1 MVERPPRPSLGS
13 LRGFGSPRWFALAL
27 GFVVFLAVPQF
38 VGRATAHVRYVTP
51 GADPQDAVA
60 FLLSALT
67 DPVNVALLG
76 AGGVGLL
83 GGLLAYLRVRPFRR
97 DVTLLRRSLA
107 EYRDLLPWLLRLAVG
122 LPLVGAGFAGYFFSP
137 LFQPA
142 FPTVARLFG
151 IAVGFLLLFGL
162 ATRLTA
168 AVGLTGYL
176 LGLVANPD
184 LLLAV
189 EYVPGFLAIILVGG
203 GRPSADGVIA
213 RLADDDRTFYSRID
227 PFYRA
232 VAVPFAE
239 RVADYERLVPVVLRV
254 GLGVSF
260 AYLGVVQKLA
270 NPGDSLAVVAKY
282 DLTSVVPVAPEL
294 WVVGAGV
301 TELAVG
307 VALFVG
313 LFTRFF
319 SGVAFFLLTTTLF
332 GLPDDPVLA
341 HISVFGLVS
350 ALLVTGAG
358 RYSVDRWIANEVGSD
373 WDRESGEVVVAD

>member
-1 MVERPPRPSLGS
+1 MPERSISPSLRALVFS
-13 LRGFGSPRWFALAL
+13 LVAAT
-27 GFVVFLAVPQF
+27 AVPLL
-38 VGRATAHVRYVTP
+38 VGRASAHVRYVTP
-51 GADPQDAVA
+51 GADAQDAVA
-60 FLLSALT
+60 FLLSTLSN
-67 DPVNVALLG
+67 PVNVALLA
-76 AGGVGLL
+76 AGGVGLV
-83 GGLLAYLRVRPFRR
+83 GGLAVYLRVRPFRR
-97 DVTLLRRSLA
+97 DVTVLRRSLA
-107 EYRDLLPWLLRLAVG
+107 NYRDTLPWLLRLAIG

-137 LFQPA
+137 LFEPA

-151 IAVGFLLLFGL
+151 ITVGFLLLFGL

-168 AVGLTGYL
+168 AVGLAGYL
-176 LGLVANPD
+176 LGLTANVD

-213 RLADDDRTFYSRID
+213 RLAADDRTLYSRID
-227 PFYRA
+227 PFYRR

-239 RVADYERLVPVVLRV
+239 RMADYERLAPVVLRL
-254 GLGVSF
+254 GLGFSF
-260 AYLGVVQKLA
+260 AYLGVTQKLA

-294 WVVGAGV
+294 WVVGAGL
-301 TELAVG
+301 TEFAVG

-358 RYSVDRWIANEVGSD
+358 RYSVDKWIAAEVGTD
-373 WDRESGEVVVAD
+373 WARESGESVVAD

>member
-1 MVERPPRPSLGS
+1 MTERSVFPSRRALV
-13 LRGFGSPRWFALAL
+13 FAL
-27 GFVVFLAVPQF
+27 VVVASVPLLA
-38 VGRATAHVRYVTP
+38 GRAAAHVRYVTP
-51 GADPQDAVA
+51 GADAQDAVA
-60 FLLSALT
+60 FLMTALSN
-67 DPVNVALLG
+67 PVNVALLG
-76 AGGVGLL
+76 AGGVGLV
-83 GGLLAYLRVRPFRR
+83 GGLLVYLRVRPFRR
-97 DVTLLRRSLA
+97 DVTVLRRSLA
-107 EYRDLLPWLLRLAVG
+107 NYRDTLPWLLRLAVG

-151 IAVGFLLLFGL
+151 IGVGFLLLFGL

-176 LGLVANPD
+176 LGLATNID

-213 RLADDDRTFYSRID
+213 RLARDERTLYSRID
-227 PFYRA
+227 PFYRS

-239 RVADYERLVPVVLRV
+239 RVAHYERLVPVVLRI
-254 GLGVSF
+254 GLGFSF
-260 AYLGVVQKLA
+260 AYLGVTQKLA
-270 NPGDSLAVVAKY
+270 NPGDALAVVGKY

-294 WVVGAGV
+294 WVVGAGL
-301 TELAVG
+301 TEFAVG
-307 VALFVG
+307 VALLVG
-313 LFTRFF
+313 LFARFF

-358 RYSVDRWIANEVGSD
+358 RYSVDKWISAEVGSD
-373 WDRESGEVVVAD
+373 WARESGESIVAD